1 MGIKDVLIRYF
12 ADITRLLNIW
22 FQKLH
27 EINSRGCLS
36 LSCKGLLLQFQYSL
50 SRPERIT
57 EPLENDFHILLI
69 ENFNSLEYI
78 EFKIVI
84 TVQPNSQIKTKHNAL
99 TV

>member
-36 LSCKGLLLQFQYSL
+36 LSCKGLSIYGQYA
-50 SRPERIT
+50 
-57 EPLENDFHILLI
+57 ENASTLI
-69 ENFNSLEYI
+69 FGLFRSKFIGKKREKSYFLFSYKN
-78 EFKIVI
+78 
-84 TVQPNSQIKTKHNAL
+84 Q
-99 TV
+99 